1 MYNWCLLPL
10 STIFQ
15 LYCGSHF
22 YLVVESQLIVEN
34 FRPSLTIFYHMCNS
48 DLGSLKCNWLH
59 RDICSNLIW
68 WVQKT
73 LLIIMM
79 CLHHC
84 KDLKLENSYESQLK
98 MSSTHLDELQG
109 SLFRFISFHFIQANI
124 KHIHLNKKHH
134 KNITLNK
141 IIRFK
146 NSAWLPWIPHK
157 AINYNYI
164 NFQM

>member
-1 MYNWCLLPL
+1 LYNWCLLPL

-84 KDLKLENSYESQLK
+84 KDLKLENSY
-98 MSSTHLDELQG
+98 MSPNWKWWVQYS
-109 SLFRFISFHFIQANI
+109 SRRVARISVSFHFLSFHSGKHQAHTFKQKTSQKHYI
-124 KHIHLNKKHH
+124 K
-134 KNITLNK
+134 
-141 IIRFK
+141 
-146 NSAWLPWIPHK
+146 
-157 AINYNYI
+157 
-164 NFQM
+164 